1 MQSIGR
7 NDTIS
12 VPGLCTPVT
21 ATIRPSVAAMLYAG
35 AVEETAITTLDSSP
49 SAPARRPLSWAGA
62 DAAGAV
68 ITAGAVVSALTRVVM
83 GSTAFRP
90 DRVPGLWQYCIAI
103 PYCCTGFRYEVFS
116 SFRHAA
122 HKNEHQSLWNH
133 SHHSEASMPWSCRRD
148 ASAVNPLAWPAG
160 GSHHCGY
167 LHPPSGVQISAILAA
182 TGIGRDGLR
191 PRPARAACRSRDRG
205 P

>member
-12 VPGLCTPVT
+12 VPGLCTPTT

-49 SAPARRPLSWAGA
+49 SAPARRPLSCAGA

-83 GSTAFRP
+83 GVYRLP
-90 DRVPGLWQYCIAI
+90 PGPVA
-103 PYCCTGFRYEVFS
+103 G
-116 SFRHAA
+116 A
-122 HKNEHQSLWNH
+122 
-133 SHHSEASMPWSCRRD
+133 M
-148 ASAVNPLAWPAG
+148 AVLYRNT
-160 GSHHCGY
+160 
-167 LHPPSGVQISAILAA
+167 ILLY
-182 TGIGRDGLR
+182 R
-191 PRPARAACRSRDRG
+191 
-205 P
+205 